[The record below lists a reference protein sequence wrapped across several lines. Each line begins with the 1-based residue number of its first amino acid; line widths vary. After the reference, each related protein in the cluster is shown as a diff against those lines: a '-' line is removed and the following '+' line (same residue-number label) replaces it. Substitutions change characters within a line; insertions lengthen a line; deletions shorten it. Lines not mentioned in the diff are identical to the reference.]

1 MPSFEDMLPHAQSY
15 LREFLVLDKGLP
27 DPVVD
32 WMPLPKR
39 WGTLN
44 YYDTA
49 PDSWHSGDKNIT
61 STAFRDARASASSR
75 RLLIADSSIDSR
87 CPHFYFEVF
96 IEATDLCFRRSYY
109 TE

>member
-1 MPSFEDMLPHAQSY
+1 MLPHAQSY
-15 LREFLVLDKGLP
+15 LHRLLVLDEGLP
-27 DPVVD
+27 DPAVD
-32 WMPLPKR
+32 LEPLPEE

-61 STAFRDARASASSR
+61 TTAFRDAQASASSR
-75 RLLIADSSIDSR
+75 RLLIADSSIDLR
-87 CPHFYFEVF
+87 CPLFYFEVF
-96 IEATDLCFRRSYY
+96 IEASDLCFRQGYH